1 MDGWA
6 KAFRAKLAPALNMP
20 QHGIFVSG
28 ATTLSARFGPARIL
42 SQILSWVFFSLCWQA
57 NNCHRHH
64 NIDGP
69 EAFATTI
76 GGVSL
81 VEAVHKWLTEP
92 GAAPKLLDEPLPGGN
107 PTCLA
112 KAGQV

>member
-1 MDGWA
+1 M
-6 KAFRAKLAPALNMP
+6 
-20 QHGIFVSG
+20 
-28 ATTLSARFGPARIL
+28 IL
-42 SQILSWVFFSLCWQA
+42 TSVFFSLCWQA

-69 EAFATTI
+69 EAFATVI

-112 KAGQV
+112 KADQV

>member
-1 MDGWA
+1 M
-6 KAFRAKLAPALNMP
+6 
-20 QHGIFVSG
+20 
-28 ATTLSARFGPARIL
+28 IL
-42 SQILSWVFFSLCWQA
+42 TSVFFSLCWQA

-81 VEAVHKWLTEP
+81 VEAVHTWLTEP
-92 GAAPKLLDEPLPGGN
+92 GAAPKLLDEPLPGRN

-112 KAGQV
+112 KADEF

>member
-6 KAFRAKLAPALNMP
+6 AAFRAKLAPALNMP
-20 QHGIFVSG
+20 QHGIFVSRSDG
-28 ATTLSARFGPARIL
+28 AQRSFFFGPAAHNLIL
-42 SQILSWVFFSLCWQA
+42 SSLCWQA

-81 VEAVHKWLTEP
+81 VEAVHTWLTEP

-112 KAGQV
+112 KADQV